1 MQKKKI
7 KKLDIEALD
16 IDIKEKSTSFLKEFK
31 KFALKDSTLSV
42 AIGLMLGGAVKSVI
56 DSLVKD
62 ILTPPIGKL
71 TSGLDFSN
79 LYVALTGEKF
89 ESLKAAQDAGAVV
102 ITYGNFINAT
112 ISFLITAL
120 TLFLIVSI
128 GQRFVKK
135 EEKREGRKTRK
146 CPFCRSEISKKAT
159 RCPFCTSH
167 LDKKN

>member
-1 MQKKKI
+1 MKKI
-7 KKLDIEALD
+7 EPKIKDLEILNV
-16 IDIKEKSTSFLKEFK
+16 DIKEKSTNFLKEFK
-31 KFALKDSTLSV
+31 KFALKDSTLTV
-42 AIGLMLGGAVKSVI
+42 AIGLMLGSAVKSVI

-89 ESLKAAQDAGAVV
+89 DSLKAAKDAGAVV
-102 ITYGNFINAT
+102 ITYGNFINAA

-120 TLFLIVSI
+120 VLFLIVSI
-128 GQRFVKK
+128 GQKFIKREEKK
-135 EEKREGRKTRK
+135 EIKKTMK
-146 CPFCRSEISKKAT
+146 CPFCRSEISRKAT

-167 LDKKN
+167 LEKKS